1 MPKAYESPV
10 IDEIKTPIV
19 DTTGDDSAT
28 SGNKM
33 KIAGV
38 VAQDVSSD
46 LTTIYKKRI
55 VLFRKF
61 IAGEFAAND
70 LEERG
75 EEQVK
80 FITFFNS
87 MLEAEFPVMSAS
99 LDALIKEIND
109 HPNVMSD
116 EKIRAPYWGMKK
128 KPNDQFTAPYFA
140 LLTFVEGLA
149 ANISRKPAF
158 IKGFDVTTFLSHWNE
173 KQKQNLNRYIY
184 D

>member
-10 IDEIKTPIV
+10 IDEIKTP
-19 DTTGDDSAT
+19 DLEPTGDGSAT
-28 SGNKM
+28 SGSKM

-38 VAQDVSSD
+38 VAQDVPSD
-46 LTTIYKKRI
+46 LTSIYKNRI

-61 IAGEFAAND
+61 IAGEFAANN

-80 FITFFNS
+80 FISFFGD
-87 MLEAEFPVMSAS
+87 MLDAEYPVMSACM
-99 LDALIKEIND
+99 DALLKEFID
-109 HPNVMSD
+109 YPNVMSD

-140 LLTFVEGLA
+140 FLTFIEGLS
-149 ANISRKPAF
+149 ANITRKPAF
-158 IKGFDVTTFLSHWNE
+158 IKGFDVTAFLSHWNE